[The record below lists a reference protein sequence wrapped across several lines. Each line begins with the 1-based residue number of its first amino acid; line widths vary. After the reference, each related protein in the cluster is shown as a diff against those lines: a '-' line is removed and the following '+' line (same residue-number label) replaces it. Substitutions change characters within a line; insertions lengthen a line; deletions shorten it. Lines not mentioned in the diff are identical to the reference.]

1 MLDAPLVLAFM
12 ELLTLSDFP
21 AWFRLALQFII
32 LWASLLL
39 LAYMVRYENKSFL
52 DVSLL
57 LRELAFAILIIR
69 LTVLNS
75 FTISHPSLT
84 NASYL
89 FLAVACVLVVYSVA
103 RARTILYHNRQH
115 KNILLDE
122 EGNKNEKI

>member
-75 FTISHPSLT
+75 FSLSNPALT

-89 FLAVACVLVVYSVA
+89 FLAVACVLVVYSVV
-103 RARTILYHNRQH
+103 RARTILYYNRQLEEV
-115 KNILLDE
+115 LLDE
-122 EGNKNEKI
+122 KGNNNEEV

>member
-1 MLDAPLVLAFM
+1 MVDAPLVLAFM

-21 AWFRLALQFII
+21 AWFRLSLQFII

-39 LAYMVRYENKSFL
+39 LLYMVRYESKSFL

-69 LTVLNS
+69 LIVLNS
-75 FTISHPSLT
+75 FTLSNPTLT

-89 FLAVACVLVVYSVA
+89 FLAISCVLVVYSVV
-103 RARTILYHNRQH
+103 RARSILHYKRHH
-115 KNILLDE
+115 VELMSDE
-122 EGNKNEKI
+122 EGNINEEV

>member
-1 MLDAPLVLAFM
+1 MVDAPLVLAFM

-21 AWFRLALQFII
+21 AWFRLSLQFII

-39 LAYMVRYENKSFL
+39 LIYMVRYENKSFL

-75 FTISHPSLT
+75 FSISNPSLT

-89 FLAVACVLVVYSVA
+89 FLAVACVLVVYSVV
-103 RARTILYHNRQH
+103 RARTILYYNRQLEEV
-115 KNILLDE
+115 LLDE
-122 EGNKNEKI
+122 EGNNNEEV